1 MAKLGDAF
9 PAHTRRA
16 LIEKQLTPGCVVR
29 ITVKFTEVTKPKLL
43 VLVADDDPDYCWFII
58 NSEINAYVRK
68 RPHLYQCQ
76 VKIDATAHDFLKRD
90 SYLACDK
97 LLRLKRDDVIRELVG
112 NIGEHKGTVSNNVR
126 DEIRSA
132 VKIAATL
139 SRAEK
144 TKILPSLTG

>member
-29 ITVKFTEVTKPKLL
+29 ITVKFTEITKPKLL

-58 NSEINAYVRK
+58 NSEINAYVRM

-76 VKIDATAHDFLKRD
+76 VNIDATAHDFLKRTLALPVT
-90 SYLACDK
+90 SYPPVSD
-97 LLRLKRDDVIRELVG
+97 
-112 NIGEHKGTVSNNVR
+112 TVFPV
-126 DEIRSA
+126 
-132 VKIAATL
+132 AA
-139 SRAEK
+139 RA
-144 TKILPSLTG
+144 G